1 MTDIL
6 IRGVP
11 AEQVAAID
19 EMAKDLGLSRND
31 FLRREVQQVA
41 GRRAVRL
48 TMQDLEDFCERY
60 ADLGDPEVMRQAWS

>member
-31 FLRREVQQVA
+31 FLRREVQQMA

-48 TMQDLEDFCERY
+48 TRKDLEDFAERY
-60 ADLGDPEVMRQAWS
+60 AGLGDPELMKQAWS